1 MKRLVAILLTVLLL
15 TGTFTAC
22 GNNSNGSSGST
33 DSNVLKIGSIGPGT
47 GDASTYGNAVKYG
60 SELAVEEINAA
71 GGING
76 IKIEFKFED
85 DECDAEKSVN
95 AYNTL
100 KDWGMQILSGTV
112 TSACCISVVSEAA
125 NDEIFLLTPSATAV
139 ECIAPDNAF
148 RVCFSDPNQGV
159 KSADYIADNKLAS
172 KVAVIYNNADAYSSG
187 IYENFKSEATKKG
200 LTVTTA
206 EAFTNDNASDFT
218 AQLQNIKKSGA
229 ELVFLPI
236 YVAPAT
242 LILKQAKSMG
252 LNVKFFGCDGLDG
265 ILKQENFDKSLA
277 EDLMLLTP
285 FTENA
290 TDEKTVKFVNAFKD
304 KYGEEYLNQFAA
316 DAYDSIYI
324 IKAAAEKAGITTGM
338 SNSEIC
344 NKLKVAMG
352 EITFDGLTATGMTWD
367 VETGEPN
374 KAPKA
379 IVIKNGEYIEM

>member
-1 MKRLVAILLTVLLL
+1 MKRLVAILLAMVLLL
-15 TGTFTAC
+15 GIFSAC
-22 GNNSNGSSGST
+22 GKNANNSGST
-33 DSNVLKIGSIGPGT
+33 NATVLKIGSIGPGT

-76 IKIEFKFED
+76 VKIEFQFDD
-85 DECDAEKSVN
+85 DECDSEKSVN

-112 TSACCISVVSEAA
+112 TSACCIAVVSEAA
-125 NDEIFLLTPSATAV
+125 NDEIFVLTPSATAV
-139 ECIAPDNAF
+139 ESIAPDNAF

-159 KSADYIADNKLAS
+159 ASADYIADNKLAS

-187 IYENFKSEATKKG
+187 IYEKFKSEAKIKG

-218 AQLQNIKKSGA
+218 AQLQNIKKTGA

-265 ILKQENFDKSLA
+265 ILKQENFDASLA
-277 EDLMLLTP
+277 ENLMLLTP

-290 TDEKTVKFVNAFKD
+290 TDDKTVKFVQSFKA

-324 IKAAAEKAGITTGM
+324 IKAAAEKAGITAGM

-352 EITFDGLTATGMTWD
+352 EITFDGLTGVGMTWD
-367 VETGEPN
+367 VATGEPS

-379 IVIKNGEYIEM
+379 IIIKNGEYVAM